1 MMKRTIIAAIV
12 FASLATTGRIFA
24 AEEKATF
31 AAGCFWC
38 MQELFERVPGVTHVV
53 AGYAGGK
60 DEHPTYQSV
69 STGKTGHSESID
81 LTFDPDKV
89 SYEKL
94 LEIFWKS
101 HDPTNARGVSPD
113 FGSEYRPII
122 FYRSAEQKA
131 VIEKAK
137 AEAQKKYPKPIVTEI
152 VSFEKFYP
160 AEDYHQ
166 NYVKKNP
173 NDSYVR
179 NVSLP
184 RIRETG
190 YGDTR

>member
-1 MMKRTIIAAIV
+1 MKRTIIAAVI
-12 FASLATTGRIFA
+12 FASLGMAGATFA
-24 AEEKATF
+24 AEEQATF

-69 STGKTGHSESID
+69 STGNTGHSESID

-101 HDPTNARGVSPD
+101 HDPTNARGVAPD

-122 FYRSAEQKA
+122 FYRNAEQKA

-137 AEAQKKYPKPIVTEI
+137 VEAQKKYSKPIATEI
-152 VSFEKFYP
+152 VPFEKFYP

-166 NYVKKNP
+166 DYVKKNS
-173 NDSYVR
+173 NDPYVQ

-190 YGDTR
+190 FGEAQ

>member
-1 MMKRTIIAAIV
+1 MKRSITAVIL
-12 FASLATTGRIFA
+12 FASLWMAQPSFA

-38 MQELFERVPGVTHVV
+38 MQELFERVPGVTDVV

-60 DEHPTYQSV
+60 DEHPTYESV
-69 STGKTGHSESID
+69 STGKTGHSESIE

-94 LEIFWKS
+94 LEVFWKS
-101 HDPTNARGVSPD
+101 HDPTNARGVAPD

-122 FYRSAEQKA
+122 FYRNEGQKA
-131 VIEKAK
+131 VIEKAR
-137 AEAQKKYPKPIVTEI
+137 AEAQKKYSKPIATEI
-152 VSFEKFYP
+152 LPFEKFHP

-166 NYVKKNP
+166 HYVKKHP
-173 NDSYVR
+173 DDPYVR

-190 YGDTR
+190 FGDPQ

>member
-1 MMKRTIIAAIV
+1 MNRNIIAAVV
-12 FASLATTGRIFA
+12 FAGLGMTGTSLAS
-24 AEEKATF
+24 EEKATF

-53 AGYAGGK
+53 AGYAGGQ
-60 DEHPTYQSV
+60 DEHPSYQSV

-81 LTFDPDKV
+81 LTFDTDKV

-94 LEIFWKS
+94 LQIFWKS
-101 HDPTNARGVSPD
+101 HDPTNARGVAPD

-122 FYRSAEQKA
+122 FYRNAEQKA
-131 VIEKAK
+131 VIDKAK
-137 AEAQKKYPKPIVTEI
+137 EEAQKKYSKPIATEI
-152 VSFEKFYP
+152 VPFEKFYA

-166 NYVKKNP
+166 DYVKKNP
-173 NDSYVR
+173 GDSYVR

-190 YGDTR
+190 FGDAR